1 MALDG
6 WKSNLSPDATAYLER
21 MERKLEGLTR
31 KISSAESTIS
41 YLTKVTNRI
50 TSGSTSSGVVQGVIP
65 SSVNVGSGSYSVAT
79 DGTITFSGVSSISL
93 NGVFDGLGADMYAL
107 YLEYQQ
113 TVGTNGFG
121 LRLRASG
128 VDSATGYDTQRLQ
141 IVNSTAGP
149 IQTLNSSSGTLVI
162 TSAQANA
169 LYGIKA
175 EIFSPALVIESRI
188 VAAGL
193 QSANPMS
200 AATGQGAFSNAILHR
215 SATAYDGLTL
225 VHTDSAHR
233 STGSLKVVKIA

>member
-93 NGVFDGLGADMYAL
+93 NGVFDGLGADIYEVFAV
-107 YLEYQQ
+107 
-113 TVGTNGFG
+113 TTKDGTAGNIY
-121 LRLRASG
+121 LRLRSAG
-128 VDSATGYDTQRLQ
+128 VDRATGYTRATIYKYNADNTGPLG
-141 IVNSTAGP
+141 IGGAVNELGHIAPQTPAGHRA
-149 IQTLNSSSGTLVI
+149 I
-162 TSAQANA
+162 
-169 LYGIKA
+169 
-175 EIFSPALVIESRI
+175 SRI
-188 VAAGL
+188 MVARPAIASEITHAAFSSFQSGSFAVWE
-193 QSANPMS
+193 QVTNIAASAN
-200 AATGQGAFSNAILHR
+200 
-215 SATAYDGLTL
+215 DGLTL
-225 VHTDSAHR
+225 LCSGGAASGTI
-233 STGSLKVVKIA
+233 KVVKIA